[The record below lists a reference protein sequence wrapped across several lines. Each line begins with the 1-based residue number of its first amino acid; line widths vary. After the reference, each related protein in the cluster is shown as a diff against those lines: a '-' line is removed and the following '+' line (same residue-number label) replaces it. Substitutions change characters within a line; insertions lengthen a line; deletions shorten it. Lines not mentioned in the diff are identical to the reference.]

1 MTLNESKLDAIS
13 LSRLWHWRLGHCNPQ
28 TTVNMSKQ
36 GLVSELDVR
45 HVLNEDCTECDQ
57 AKFKKG
63 TFKRA
68 EAPETRKHYPPY
80 YKLYGDG
87 FGGQKSFGTKSLDG
101 GKGAFIFYVLELV
114 RLV

>member
-1 MTLNESKLDAIS
+1 M
-13 LSRLWHWRLGHCNPQ
+13 P
-28 TTVNMSKQ
+28 KQ
-36 GLVSELDVR
+36 GLMSGLDVR

-87 FGGQKSFGTKSLDG
+87 FGGQKSFGTKSLYG
-101 GKGAFIFYVLELV
+101 GKGAFIFVCAGTRAISVKLYSSKSQFAVLTAQAPV
-114 RLV
+114 D